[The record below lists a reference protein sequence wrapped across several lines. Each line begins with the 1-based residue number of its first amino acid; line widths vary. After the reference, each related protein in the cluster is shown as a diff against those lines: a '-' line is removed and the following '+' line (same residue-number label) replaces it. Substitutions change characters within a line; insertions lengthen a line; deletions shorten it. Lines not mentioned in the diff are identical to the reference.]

1 MEALSL
7 IHTTIPEFP
16 RWQEF
21 QNLILCQGENILFFF
36 FFFKA
41 SVNVNTGLLA
51 KLSPLQPPTKKQVLV
66 SIYYMIKSPVV
77 WSNNWTDASS
87 RLQCEET
94 SL

>member
-1 MEALSL
+1 MEAHSL
-7 IHTTIPEFP
+7 IHTTIPEFH

-21 QNLILCQGENILFFF
+21 QNLILCQGENIH

-41 SVNVNTGLLA
+41 SVNVNTGHLA

-66 SIYYMIKSPVV
+66 SIYYMIKSSVV
-77 WSNNWTDASS
+77 WRNNWTDASS